1 MLDAF
6 GALWGWICPWAWSSA
21 WPTSSLR
28 PPRPSSASRGWTL
41 SSVPATTR
49 TRRPGDGLPPPP
61 LRHPGPVLRGTGQLL
76 RLHAADGGLPILRCG
91 GPRHLPPLRY
101 MNGPYDTP
109 DLGRY
114 RDQIR
119 EILRLAIDSGRGM
132 EINTWKGQTL
142 AQWIPPPPG
151 LQGAGGE
158 ILTVGLMPTPLA
170 PGQGDSGS
178 LYHDGRLRLP
188 LCGRLSRE
196 KTGDDPA
203 EITKEVPYHDR
214 TGF

>member
-1 MLDAF
+1 MLQMAASPYYDVV
-6 GALWGWICPWAWSSA
+6 GHVIY
-21 WPTSSLR
+21 
-28 PPRPSSASRGWTL
+28 PPAVHER
-41 SSVPATTR
+41 
-49 TRRPGDGLPPPP
+49 P
-61 LRHPGPVLRGTGQLL
+61 LRHPGPGAV
-76 RLHAADGGLPILRCG
+76 
-91 GPRHLPPLRY
+91 
-101 MNGPYDTP
+101 
-109 DLGRY
+109 

-142 AQWIPPPPG
+142 AQWIPL
-151 LQGAGGE
+151 LQDYKELGGE
-158 ILTVGLMPTPLA
+158 ILTVGSDAHAPWP